1 MGGYFPNL
9 FTPLKVGEITF
20 RNRIFAAPNMMV
32 KMEKGVPVDDVTG
45 FTEAKAM
52 GGAAQV
58 TLGNIPCDIEA
69 LLALPEAEVECSRDN
84 IILAGLASVIK
95 RHGAVASIELIH
107 AGGAAEPFM
116 KMRMIGGSVP
126 MGPTAYRKKSGTFVI
141 EMDEGMIEKT
151 IDDSARAVE
160 IYKRAGFDMIMI
172 QGGHF
177 WLLNQFLSPLWN
189 KRTDR
194 FGGSLE
200 NRARF
205 PIMMLDRIREKIG
218 GDMPI
223 EYRLS
228 GSDLLEGGNRVE
240 DIIEF
245 IKMIEDR
252 IDIVHVSSGSMIP
265 PTDITAFGPYGCN
278 VHLAEA
284 IKRSGTAL
292 PVAVVGNILDPELAE
307 ETIAEGKADIVSM
320 ARALIADPDLPNKAA
335 SGRGDEIIPCLRC
348 FACQQ
353 HEKKGSDRPS
363 AFECAVNP
371 RIARKL
377 RDLPKGGVKKI
388 LVVGGGVA
396 GITAALTAK
405 ENGHDVTLVEKSD
418 GLGGHL
424 RFTFRDTV
432 KTDLKRFLKYLLCRL
447 ESLKIKVLLNK
458 DADPD
463 FVNAEAPDA
472 IFVGAGSVPVVP
484 EINGIDRAIH
494 ATDVYEDEEKVGR
507 RVIMIGGGMTGC
519 ETSLHLANLGRE
531 VTVVEIED
539 TIARDANPQHR
550 EGLIATLSEKKIKC
564 LTGLNCKEIRANGIT
579 VKDKQGSERF
589 LDADTVVY
597 AVGMR
602 PVTDVAER
610 LSGLALAV
618 IPIGDCARVGNVM
631 NAVYDGFFKVRSLL
645 S

>member
-1 MGGYFPNL
+1 MAVFPNL
-9 FTPLKVGEITF
+9 FSPLKVGSITF
-20 RNRIFAAPNMMV
+20 RNRILAAPNMMV
-32 KMEKGVPVDDVTG
+32 KLENGRPVDDVTG
-45 FTEAKAM
+45 FTEAKAR

-58 TLGNIPCDIEA
+58 TLGSTPCDIEA
-69 LLALPEAEVECSRDN
+69 LIALPDTDLDASQDFL
-84 IILAGLASVIK
+84 ILKELASVIK

-107 AGGAAEPFM
+107 AGGAAEPLM

-126 MGPTAYRKKSGTFVI
+126 MGPTAFRKKSGTFVA

-151 IDDSARAVE
+151 INDSARAVE
-160 IYKRAGFDMIMI
+160 IFKRAGFDMIMI

-218 GDMPI
+218 SVMPI

-245 IKMIEDR
+245 IKIIEHR

-265 PTDITAFGPYGCN
+265 PTIISAFGPYGCN
-278 VHLAEA
+278 VHLSEA
-284 IKRSGTAL
+284 IKKSGTSL
-292 PVAVVGNILDPELAE
+292 PVSVVGNILDPELAE
-307 ETIAEGKADIVSM
+307 AIIAQGKADFVSM
-320 ARALIADPDLPNKAA
+320 ARALVADPELPNKAA
-335 SGRGDEIIPCLRC
+335 SGRRDEIIPCLRC

-353 HEKKGSDRPS
+353 NEKKGSDRSS

-371 RIARKL
+371 RTARSL
-377 RDLPKGGVKKI
+377 VALPKGDTKKI

-396 GITAALTAK
+396 GMTAALTAD
-405 ENGHDVTLVEKSD
+405 ENGHEVTLVERSEA
-418 GLGGHL
+418 LGGIL
-424 RFTFRDTV
+424 RFTDTDTV
-432 KTDLKRFLKYLLCRL
+432 KPDLKRLLRYLLYRIGA
-447 ESLKIKVLLNK
+447 SKIRVILNR
-458 DADPD
+458 DADPG
-463 FVNAEAPDA
+463 FVKTECPDA

-484 EINGIDRAIH
+484 EIPGIEMAMH
-494 ATDVYEDEEKVGR
+494 ATDVYRDEKKVGR

-519 ETSLHLANLGRE
+519 ETSLHLVNLGRE
-531 VTVVEIED
+531 VTVVEVADSIG
-539 TIARDANPQHR
+539 RDANPQHL
-550 EGLIATLSEKKIKC
+550 EGLVAALAEKKVKC
-564 LTGLNCKEIRANGIT
+564 LTGLNCTEIRTNGIMLT
-579 VKDKQGSERF
+579 DKQRVERF
-589 LDADTVVY
+589 LEADTVVY

-602 PVTDVAER
+602 PVKDVAER
-610 LSGLALAV
+610 LSGLAPV
-618 IPIGDCARVGNVM
+618 VMPIGDCAHVGNIM
-631 NAVYDGFFKVRSLL
+631 NAVYDGFFSVRKLL
-645 S
+645 L